1 MDCSRFDAPQDR
13 RQQAQ
18 SWTLPSFPGVPTS
31 HTLTCLGPWS
41 CRVLPRTP
49 SPDCLRLSL
58 ATFGAPTIGHS
69 LSPPIVRSARFL
81 SRAAGPDPT
90 FPRLVLYACVRDGL
104 RTYTSTPLPT
114 DSACRTIKYRWV
126 DKRPVQPD
134 PPGTFMGYKCSS
146 DCSGHKAGYA
156 WASEQGTSSVQNCR
170 GSSKSFVEGCMA
182 YVTSKTKRNGAK
194 TN

>member
-1 MDCSRFDAPQDR
+1 MDRLFPTALAFMALLTTTCVTS
-13 RQQAQ
+13 AQ
-18 SWTLPSFPGVPTS
+18 TYEGNE
-31 HTLTCLGPWS
+31 G
-41 CRVLPRTP
+41 
-49 SPDCLRLSL
+49 
-58 ATFGAPTIGHS
+58 
-69 LSPPIVRSARFL
+69 
-81 SRAAGPDPT
+81 
-90 FPRLVLYACVRDGL
+90 VLYACVRDGL

-126 DKRPVQPD
+126 DKHPVQPD

-146 DCSGHKAGYA
+146 DCSGHRAGYA